1 MINCPRL
8 FISQCYK
15 SLFCDRKN
23 YIKKTPV
30 VQILSYI
37 STAGT
42 EGHRSG
48 GYSNITVSYAIM
60 SVYFFGNDVKGY
72 GCFCK
77 SSRVPPCV
85 PAACQGLIL
94 NLVRTA
100 GYRMDATATEPTGT
114 SGVIIRPKAGESA
127 VIFSATGGWRQG
139 SRACSGL

>member
-1 MINCPRL
+1 ML
-8 FISQCYK
+8 QK
-15 SLFCDRKN
+15 SFCDRKN

-48 GYSNITVSYAIM
+48 GYSNITVSYVIM

-85 PAACQGLIL
+85 PAACQGPDPEPGQDCRVQNGYLPL
-94 NLVRTA
+94 RNRQAPVRGDHPA
-100 GYRMDATATEPTGT
+100 QSRTGK
-114 SGVIIRPKAGESA
+114 KALSF
-127 VIFSATGGWRQG
+127 FSAMAEAGDRG